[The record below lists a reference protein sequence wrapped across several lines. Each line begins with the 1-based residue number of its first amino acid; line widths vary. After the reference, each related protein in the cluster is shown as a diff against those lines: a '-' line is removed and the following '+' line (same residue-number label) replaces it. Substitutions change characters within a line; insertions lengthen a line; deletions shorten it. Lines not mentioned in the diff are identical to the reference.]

1 MKKSDD
7 SQKRDG
13 VAVKKK
19 ALAIKTRVVTEAR
32 VRSGCTKS
40 STSLCGIG
48 YRGG

>member
-1 MKKSDD
+1 MKKAVNSRK
-7 SQKRDG
+7 SVG
-13 VAVKKK
+13 VALKRKT
-19 ALAIKTRVVTEAR
+19 LGIKTRVVTEAR